1 VSPPAPVPVA
11 VPPSVTLLDESAKQQ
26 LMENFAAQSGMNVA
40 WARK

>member
-1 VSPPAPVPVA
+1 VA
-11 VPPSVTLLDESAKQQ
+11 VSPSVTFLDESAKQQ

>member
-1 VSPPAPVPVA
+1 VSPPAPVPVTA
-11 VPPSVTLLDESAKQQ
+11 SPSGTLLDESAKQQ